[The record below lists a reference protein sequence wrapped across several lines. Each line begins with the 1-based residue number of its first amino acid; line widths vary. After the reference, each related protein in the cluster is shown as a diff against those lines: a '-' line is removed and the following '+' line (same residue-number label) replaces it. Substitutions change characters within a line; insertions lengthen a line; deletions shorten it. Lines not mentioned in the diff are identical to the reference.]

1 MSAATKVR
9 PAELASTLRPA
20 LLRLTRLVRLQSG
33 DNSVSLGQLA
43 ALGTVSHKG
52 PMSAGELAEHER
64 VQPPS
69 MTKIISA
76 LEQRGLVTRAPH
88 PTDGRQVVIDAT
100 DAGRELILSTR
111 KLRTAWLSQR
121 LAELTAHERAVL
133 AEAAPILE
141 KLAQR

>member
-1 MSAATKVR
+1 MSAAIKVR
-9 PAELASTLRPA
+9 PAELASILRPA

-33 DNSVSLGQLA
+33 DASVSLGQLA
-43 ALGTVSHKG
+43 ALGTVSHQG

-76 LEQRGLVTRAPH
+76 LEERGLVTRAPH

-111 KLRTAWLSQR
+111 KLRTEWLAQR
-121 LAELTAHERAVL
+121 LAGLTAEERAVL

>member
-1 MSAATKVR
+1 M
-9 PAELASTLRPA
+9 LRPA

-33 DNSVSLGQLA
+33 DASVSLGQLS
-43 ALGTVSHKG
+43 ALGTVCAKG

-69 MTKIISA
+69 MTKIIGV
-76 LEQRGLVTRAPH
+76 LDERGLVTRTPH
-88 PTDGRQVVIDAT
+88 PTDGRQVVIAAT
-100 DAGRELILSTR
+100 DTGRELVLSTR
-111 KLRTAWLSQR
+111 KLRTAWLAQR
-121 LAELTAHERAVL
+121 LAGLSAEERATL